1 MDDCT
6 HTNEIDLLFWKI
18 AQLDDEDAFRTLFFK
33 FFSSLCVFA
42 HRYVEQWETCED
54 IVQDTFFKIWK
65 NRKKM
70 IINTSGRNLLLT
82 SVRNSC
88 VDYLRKQEIETS
100 WIQKKSLH
108 KTEYSTDDLY
118 ATVELENMLNAA
130 LSNLPENIR
139 QVFEMSRF
147 EGLTYTEIAAQ
158 QRISVKTV
166 EAYITKALKQ
176 LRIELK
182 DYLPL
187 ALLLF

>member
-1 MDDCT
+1 M
-6 HTNEIDLLFWKI
+6 
-18 AQLDDEDAFRTLFFK
+18 DDEDAFRSLFFK

-42 HRYVEQWETCED
+42 HRYIEQWETCED

-147 EGLTYTEIAAQ
+147 EGLTYTEIATQ
-158 QRISVKTV
+158 QRISIKTV

>member
-18 AQLDDEDAFRTLFFK
+18 AQLDDEDAFRSLFFK

-42 HRYVEQWETCED
+42 HRYIEQWETCED

-147 EGLTYTEIAAQ
+147 EGLTYTEIATQ
-158 QRISVKTV
+158 QRISIKTV

>member
-42 HRYVEQWETCED
+42 HRYIEQWETCED

-158 QRISVKTV
+158 QRISIKTV